1 VSSSA
6 ILPAAFGAPA
16 QPTPSVQNLRPPS
29 QLRFNLDSVQPPSML
44 YVGLDDRLHVQLY
57 ASFNLPGAPV
67 LVVRILKVD
76 GTISIQEERLPI
88 TALATITTFAFYVP
102 EGYIL
107 NASVSTGGTICPR
120 GLLYCQIDIIR
131 GAGKDG
137 TQKHKLSGGYLSL
150 FNSVCWPETVADPP
164 ALGHGALLQL
174 PITAAAGQEFQ
185 VVAPT
190 GSRAR
195 LLSIYAI
202 FVTSAAV
209 STRQPLFTLGP
220 GPVFSVPAPSNQA
233 ASLTQYYSGGPGVGY
248 QVAIINRCTFPTPVD
263 FWVPGGAAIVTSS
276 TGGLQ
281 AGDQYTGTVAVE
293 LCIDN

>member
-1 VSSSA
+1 
-6 ILPAAFGAPA
+6 
-16 QPTPSVQNLRPPS
+16 
-29 QLRFNLDSVQPPSML
+29 ML

-57 ASFNLPGAPV
+57 ASLNLPAAPV

-88 TALATITTFAFYVP
+88 ANLAAVTTFSFYVP

-107 NASVSTGGTICPR
+107 NASVSTAGVVCPR

-137 TQKHKLSGGYLSL
+137 TQRHKLSGGYLSL

-164 ALGHGALLQL
+164 ALGHGCLTTIA
-174 PITAAAGQEFQ
+174 IAGAAGQEFQ

-209 STRQPLFTLGP
+209 STRQPLFTLGI
-220 GPVFSVPAPSNQA
+220 GPQLSVPAPSSQA
-233 ASLTQYYSGGPGVGY
+233 ASLTQYYSGGPGLGY
-248 QVAIINRCTFPTPVD
+248 QVAILNRCTFPTPVD
-263 FWVPGGAAIVTSS
+263 FWVAGGAPIVTSS

-281 AGDQYTGTVAVE
+281 AGDQYSGNVGVE